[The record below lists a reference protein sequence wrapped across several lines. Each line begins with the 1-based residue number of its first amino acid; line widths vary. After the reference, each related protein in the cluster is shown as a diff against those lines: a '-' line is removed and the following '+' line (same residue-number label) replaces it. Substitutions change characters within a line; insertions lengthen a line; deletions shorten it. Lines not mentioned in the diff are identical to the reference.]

1 MNRIR
6 KGSLLLLLCI
16 IVTTAHAQV
25 IFTYGKKKV
34 TKEEFLKAF
43 NKNNTEEK
51 PTDKAYRDYLE
62 LYIRFKLRVQAA
74 LDMRLDTLPSQQ
86 AELNAFRSQVVE
98 SYLRDEES
106 LNALIDEAIERSS
119 KDVRIAHIF
128 VAVSDSAKEADV
140 QKAREKINEAWN
152 QLKKG
157 EPFEQVALEYSEDPA
172 VKDNKGD
179 IGFVT
184 VFVLPYDL
192 ENIAYATPVGKFSDP
207 YRSKKGFHIFKKIA
221 ERNAVGKIRVAQIL
235 LAFSPDAAD
244 ADKQKTKH
252 TADSLC
258 QALQQGADFKQLVQQ
273 FSGDNLSW
281 QTGGEMA
288 SFGVGRYEPAFE
300 QAAFALE
307 KDGDISKPVLT
318 SFGYHIIKRLERIP
332 VKTDRQDAALRE
344 EMKQLVQSD
353 KRMDVSKKAL
363 AKKIFQLTKFKKH
376 SVNQDR
382 FLAWSDSIALKK
394 APPQW
399 KGFTPEMPLFTFAG
413 ETVRL
418 KDWQHFLE
426 TAREFGAIQGLHQVP
441 ALYEEF
447 MNTKALDHYK
457 EHLEKYNKDFAHQLT
472 EFREGNLLFEI
483 MQRNIWDA
491 AVSDTA
497 GLRTYYEEH
506 KNNYWWEPSAD
517 VILLTAMDTKMVE
530 EAKQQ
535 LKSNYKNWRNYIEQ
549 SGGRLQGDS
558 GRFELS
564 QIPVRERTNFTE
576 GLITSEVKNDIDNS
590 FTFAYIIK
598 VYPEREPRGFEDARG
613 FVINDY
619 QTALEDK
626 WIEELKKKYPVK
638 VNEAVVNSLPK

>member
-16 IVTTAHAQV
+16 FVTTVHAQV
-25 IFTYGKKKV
+25 IFTYGNKPV

-74 LDMRLDTLPSQQ
+74 LDMRLDTLPSQK

-98 SYLRDEES
+98 SYLRDDES
-106 LNALIDEAIERSS
+106 VNALVDEAIERSA
-119 KDVRIAHIF
+119 KDVHIAHIF
-128 VAVSDSAKEADV
+128 VAVSDSAKETEV
-140 QKAREKINEAWN
+140 QKARDKITAAWN

-157 EPFEQVALEYSEDPA
+157 EPFEKVAQEYSEDPA
-172 VKDNKGD
+172 VKENMGD
-179 IGFVT
+179 IGYVT

-192 ENIAYATPVGKFSDP
+192 ENIAYATPVGKFSEP
-207 YRSKKGFHIFKKIA
+207 YRSRKGFHIFKKIG
-221 ERNAVGKIRVAQIL
+221 ERDAAGKIRVAQIL
-235 LAFSPDAAD
+235 LAFSPDASD

-252 TADSLC
+252 TADSLYR
-258 QALQQGADFKQLVQQ
+258 ALQEGADFKALAQQ
-273 FSGDNLSW
+273 FSGDNISFS
-281 QTGGEMA
+281 TGGEMPA
-288 SFGVGRYEPAFE
+288 FGVGQYDPAFE
-300 QAAFALE
+300 KAAFALE
-307 KDGDISKPVLT
+307 KDGDISQPVLT
-318 SFGYHIIKRLERIP
+318 AFGYHIIKRLQRIP
-332 VKTDRQDAALRE
+332 VKTDKQDAVLRE
-344 EMKQLVQSD
+344 EMKQMVQSD
-353 KRMDVSKKAL
+353 KRMEVSKKAL

-382 FLAWSDSIALKK
+382 FRAWSDSIALKK
-394 APPQW
+394 EPPQW

-457 EHLEKYNKDFAHQLT
+457 ENLEKYNKEFAHQLN

-491 AVSDTA
+491 AVADTA
-497 GLRTYYEEH
+497 GLRKYYEEH
-506 KNNYWWEPSAD
+506 KNDYWWEPSAD
-517 VILLTAMDTKMVE
+517 VILVTAMDAKMVE

-535 LKSNYKNWRNYIEQ
+535 LKSDHKKWRQYMEQ
-549 SGGRLQGDS
+549 SGGRLQCDS

-590 FTFAYIIK
+590 FTFAYIIN
-598 VYPEREPRGFEDARG
+598 VYREREPRGFEDARG

-619 QTALEDK
+619 QTALENK
-626 WIEELKKKYPVK
+626 WIAELKEKYPVK
-638 VNEAVVNSLPK
+638 INEAVVNSLPK